1 MEFKAKIMNLR
12 ASPRKLKLVADLVRG
27 KKLAEALQQLDAS
40 LLALA
45 KPVVKLLRS
54 AEANAKNNHKFGEGV
69 LWVSKIEVG
78 QGPVLK
84 RWRPAA
90 RGSAH
95 PIRRP
100 MAHLK
105 LELSDINPKSKT
117 KVATKK

>member
-1 MEFKAKIMNLR
+1 MHLR
-12 ASPRKLKLVADLVRG
+12 ASPRKLKLVVDLVRG
-27 KKLAEALQQLDAS
+27 KKLYEGLKQLEFMAQ
-40 LLALA
+40 AA
-45 KPVVKLLRS
+45 ARPITKLLRS
-54 AEANAKNNHKFGEGV
+54 AEANAKNNHKFSDGE
-69 LWVSKIEVG
+69 LWISRFEVG

-105 LELSDINPKSKT
+105 LVLSDIKPKT
-117 KVATKK
+117 KGKK